1 MTGSVQQR
9 NNFDVPLYRQF
20 NKDNRQAKNIDDL
33 TDKIVQKAST
43 TQIVNDKQKLTK
55 YEKLR
60 LLIENKKTNHRDFIA
75 GIEKSKIIHK
85 DLRTLMS
92 DDKRPVILPNMGNA
106 WKEKV
111 NIRGKNVV
119 YHNNV
124 IVPNGKKIWQDIRQE
139 MRAINGNTQY
149 FDVTDG
155 TSCLKPLDE
164 EAMAINEEL
173 RDLNQTVIFINKE
186 IDKINDEWFSDLMG
200 VSCRSNGNNELLLV
214 DHETDNDD
222 ALAIVE
228 ETHKRELAQ
237 IAAARK
243 AADEE
248 TSAKA
253 QIAKISYFGISELAT
268 KPLDKLATRLMLEL

>member
-1 MTGSVQQR
+1 MTGSIQQR

-20 NKDNRQAKNIDDL
+20 NKNNRQEKNIDDL

-60 LLIENKKTNHRDFIA
+60 LLIENKKASHKDLLTSA
-75 GIEKSKIIHK
+75 EKSKIIHK
-85 DLRTLMS
+85 DLRT
-92 DDKRPVILPNMGNA
+92 A
-106 WKEKV
+106 WKETI
-111 NIRGKNVV
+111 NIQGRHVA

-124 IVPNGKKIWQDIRQE
+124 IVPNDEKIWQDIRQE

-173 RDLNQTVIFINKE
+173 RDLNQTLIFIKKE
-186 IDKINDEWFSDLMG
+186 IGQINDELFSDLMG

-214 DHETDNDD
+214 DHETENND
-222 ALAIVE
+222 ALAIAE
-228 ETHKRELAQ
+228 GTHKRELAQ

-253 QIAKISYFGISELAT
+253 QIAKITYFGISELAT